1 MSSRR
6 KKKKKIQAISAS
18 PQASF
23 ATVNIGADTEGRISD
38 GLEVSR
44 MLR

>member
-1 MSSRR
+1 MQ
-6 KKKKKIQAISAS
+6 KKKIQAIAGS

-23 ATVNIGADTEGRISD
+23 ATANIGADTEGRISD
-38 GLEVSR
+38 ALEASR